1 MKKYLFIITILI
13 FSLSLYSQTGT
24 IKYYNE
30 SVVDSLKIELTEM
43 SKEID
48 KLKVEKNYF
57 NTILQSI
64 TQTYITLIAIILSI
78 AGLISFLWFQKRLN
92 EIRKIRNHFD
102 KYKSIMDN
110 LISDQKIYAI
120 QSDYSYANI
129 CNLLGGLEFN
139 TPYNNYN
146 KSFFYYMRCIKY
158 LLKSDK
164 INGIHDNLDNALNAL
179 RMAITSPTVSTQD
192 WELKEH
198 HILEIRKTSLSLVE
212 LDDESIKSKANIL
225 IKDFETNI
233 NKIIK

>member
-1 MKKYLFIITILI
+1 MKKYLFLITILI
-13 FSLSLYSQTGT
+13 FSISLYSQTET
-24 IKYYNE
+24 EKYYNE
-30 SVVDSLKIELTEM
+30 SVVDSIKIKLTEI

-48 KLKVEKNYF
+48 KLKVEKTYF
-57 NTILQSI
+57 NTILESI
-64 TQTYITLIAIILSI
+64 TQTYITFIAIILSI
-78 AGLISFLWFQKRLN
+78 AGLISFLWFQKRIK

-120 QSDYSYANI
+120 QADYSYANI

-139 TPYNNYN
+139 TPYKNYN

-158 LLKSDK
+158 LLKADK
-164 INGIHDNLDNALNAL
+164 INGIHDNIDNALNAL

-198 HILEIRKTSLSLVE
+198 HILEIRNTSLSLLE
-212 LDDESIKSKANIL
+212 LDDESIKSKVKIL

-233 NKIIK
+233 NKVIK